1 MIGEMRTAVVIGAS
15 SGMGREIAI
24 LLAQDGYKV
33 AITGRRCDLL
43 EELRSQNPDNYIVSC
58 FDCTDMNNS
67 EELEA
72 IKDKMGHI
80 DLLFLSAGGGEIN
93 KELDFHIE
101 NTTTEL
107 NVTAFTQIVSWGFN
121 YFKNRGKGHL
131 AAITSIAGLRGG
143 RVAPAYN
150 ATKAYQ
156 LHYLE
161 GLRQR
166 AKRLKLPISITDIRP
181 GFVDTDMAKG
191 GGKFW
196 VVPLNK
202 ASRQI
207 YRDIRRKRDVAYV
220 SRRWRL
226 IAWVMKI
233 LPTNIY
239 KRL

>member
-1 MIGEMRTAVVIGAS
+1 MRTAVVIGAS

-24 LLAQDGYKV
+24 LLARNGYKV
-33 AITGRRCDLL
+33 AVTGRRCDLL

-67 EELEA
+67 SELEA
-72 IKDKMGHI
+72 IKNKMGHI
-80 DLLFLSAGGGEIN
+80 DLLFVGAGGGEIN
-93 KELDFHIE
+93 KELNFHIE
-101 NTTTEL
+101 NTTAEL
-107 NVTAFTQIVSWGFN
+107 NVMAFTQIVSWGFN
-121 YFKNRGKGHL
+121 YFRNRGKGHL

-150 ATKAYQ
+150 ASKAYQ

-166 AKRLKLPISITDIRP
+166 AKKLQLPVYITDIRP

-207 YRDIRRKRDVAYV
+207 YRDIRKKREVAYI

-226 IAWVMKI
+226 IGWLLKLMPSW
-233 LPTNIY
+233 LY
-239 KRL
+239 MRF